1 MTKHQRHTMVS
12 AVIRRS
18 AFTLRPRIAF
28 KHAVFQASDTT
39 THLSCATF
47 TSTATRSVIRS
58 RLANL
63 LGVARPSAQTP
74 CRAHVPNV
82 LNTPP
87 ASSRAPSLTY
97 SADENATLAFT
108 SHVDVERS
116 FYPTLALCNEL
127 KRTYMPT
134 QSHLTANPDP
144 STELEDSLR
153 QLAISGTS
161 ISKTTTLTCLTVR
174 CWIRIFVYATEP
186 FSSNTMEAV
195 QAVLW
200 IMASSGRPGFAWEE
214 WRETQQCE
222 ADIVSMLAGSRW
234 LVDSLKGGS
243 HALVKIADLR
253 VTRQEW
259 KVIEKQRLGRM
270 SLKLVKD
277 RVHTERHLLLND
289 IRIEHRL
296 KRKAVEGMRRTS
308 AEFLARHPTLF
319 KPESA
324 LEDKL
329 YLYSKGVLGAYL
341 DNLTYR
347 KREWD
352 NFPVAWKRKMELT
365 TQEEYEKSLESDG

>member
-1 MTKHQRHTMVS
+1 
-12 AVIRRS
+12 
-18 AFTLRPRIAF
+18 
-28 KHAVFQASDTT
+28 
-39 THLSCATF
+39 
-47 TSTATRSVIRS
+47 
-58 RLANL
+58 
-63 LGVARPSAQTP
+63 
-74 CRAHVPNV
+74 
-82 LNTPP
+82 
-87 ASSRAPSLTY
+87 
-97 SADENATLAFT
+97 
-108 SHVDVERS
+108 
-116 FYPTLALCNEL
+116 
-127 KRTYMPT
+127 MPT
-134 QSHLTANPDP
+134 QSRLTANPDP

-161 ISKTTTLTCLTVR
+161 ISKTTTLTGLTVR

-186 FSSNTMEAV
+186 FSSHTMEAV

-277 RVHTERHLLLND
+277 RVHTERHFLLND

>member
-1 MTKHQRHTMVS
+1 MVS

-161 ISKTTTLTCLTVR
+161 ISKTTTLTGLT
-174 CWIRIFVYATEP
+174 
-186 FSSNTMEAV
+186 
-195 QAVLW
+195 
-200 IMASSGRPGFAWEE
+200 MA
-214 WRETQQCE
+214 
-222 ADIVSMLAGSRW
+222 
-234 LVDSLKGGS
+234 GGS

-289 IRIEHRL
+289 IRIEHVSEFTGGEHIEEHQRL

>member
-1 MTKHQRHTMVS
+1 
-12 AVIRRS
+12 
-18 AFTLRPRIAF
+18 
-28 KHAVFQASDTT
+28 
-39 THLSCATF
+39 
-47 TSTATRSVIRS
+47 
-58 RLANL
+58 
-63 LGVARPSAQTP
+63 
-74 CRAHVPNV
+74 
-82 LNTPP
+82 
-87 ASSRAPSLTY
+87 
-97 SADENATLAFT
+97 
-108 SHVDVERS
+108 
-116 FYPTLALCNEL
+116 
-127 KRTYMPT
+127 MPT
-134 QSHLTANPDP
+134 QSRLTANPDP

-161 ISKTTTLTCLTVR
+161 ISKTTTLTGLTQSYNGSCPSRVVDYGKQWEARVR
-174 CWIRIFVYATEP
+174 LGGVEGDAAYVH
-186 FSSNTMEAV
+186 M
-195 QAVLW
+195 QA
-200 IMASSGRPGFAWEE
+200 E
-214 WRETQQCE
+214 CE

-277 RVHTERHLLLND
+277 RVHTERHFLLND
-289 IRIEHRL
+289 IRIEHVSEFTGGEHIEEHQRL